1 MSGGAIVVAYRTDN
15 VGMAERMVSVPRI
28 GNAAASPTGAAVA
41 QALRQADASMAPPQQ
56 SSAGGSGWFMLPM
69 LSHGVAFASA
79 QEVATGPIA
88 SQTVSKA
95 ARKVRRFIAGDRVAR
110 APWELL

>member
-1 MSGGAIVVAYRTDN
+1 MSGGASMVAYRTDN
-15 VGMAERMVSVPRI
+15 VGMAERAVSVPRLC
-28 GNAAASPTGAAVA
+28 NAGGSATGTAVA
-41 QALRQADASMAPPQQ
+41 QAVRQADASMAPPQQ

-79 QEVATGPIA
+79 QEVANGPIA

-95 ARKVRRFIAGDRVAR
+95 ARKVRSFIAR
-110 APWELL
+110 P